1 VAVQTNGTLLADRY
15 RVLRRLGSGG
25 AATVFLCED
34 QRLGRKVAVK
44 RMHADSPEDM
54 ARRLHREAR
63 LGASLNHPG
72 LVSVF
77 DTVTYD
83 EGVLVIM
90 EYVDGET
97 LAEALKRGPLGTR
110 HALDVVRG
118 VAGALDH
125 AHAHGVV
132 HRDVKPANVLLGK
145 DGAVKLVDLGISTAA
160 GHTRI
165 TRSGMVLGTPAYM
178 APEQVEGA
186 AVTPAADIYA
196 LGAMAYEMLSG
207 RKARQGTTPIEVA
220 HKAATEPPPDLRNA
234 WPEAPRAAAAAIKK
248 AMAREPGGRQRSAGE
263 FAEELS
269 AAISGPPREEPT
281 QRTQA
286 IRPVG
291 HLLEPVPRRRVPAWL
306 PALLLLVVVG
316 AVAGLIATS
325 GGGGGGGGSS
335 SGGSGA
341 TAKKTHKRSNSKHR
355 TTSTQ
360 PTQTPAAGQT
370 TPQQQSSTPPASTD
384 PAALNDQG
392 KTLIDSGR
400 PAEAIPILER
410 AVAGYPPDQR
420 GSIPY
425 GYALFNLADAYL
437 RAGQPDKAIPLL
449 QQRLK
454 IPDQT
459 SVVQAELQRAQE
471 AAGQQPTGG
480 EPGKGRKKGHHK
492 KD

>member
-1 VAVQTNGTLLADRY
+1 VAVQSNGSLLADRY
-15 RVLRRLGSGG
+15 RVIKRLGSGG

-90 EYVDGET
+90 EYVEGET

-110 HALDVVRG
+110 RALEVVRG
-118 VAGALDH
+118 VAAALDH
-125 AHAHGVV
+125 AHGQGIV
-132 HRDVKPANVLLGK
+132 HRDVKPANVLLGT
-145 DGAVKLVDLGISTAA
+145 DGAVKLVDLGISKAA
-160 GHTRI
+160 GQTRI
-165 TRSGMVLGTPAYM
+165 TRSGTVLGTPAYM
-178 APEQVEGA
+178 APEQVEGT

-207 RKARQGTTPIEVA
+207 RKARTGSTPIEVA
-220 HKAATEPPPDLRNA
+220 HRAATEPPPDLRNA
-234 WPEAPRAAAAAIKK
+234 WPDAPRAAAAAIKK
-248 AMAREPGGRQRSAGE
+248 AMAREPAGRQASAGE

-269 AAISGPPREEPT
+269 AAISSPPREEPT

-291 HLLEPVPRRRVPAWL
+291 HLLEPAPRRRLPGWV
-306 PALLLLVVVG
+306 PALLLLAIVGVVV
-316 AVAGLIATS
+316 GLIATS
-325 GGGGGGGGSS
+325 GGGGGGTSPS
-335 SGGSGA
+335 TSAA
-341 TAKKTHKRSNSKHR
+341 TQKKAHKRSKPKQR
-355 TTSTQ
+355 TSSSPATQ
-360 PTQTPAAGQT
+360 APAAAQT
-370 TPQQQSSTPPASTD
+370 TPQQQASTPPSTTD

-400 PAEAIPILER
+400 PAEAIPILQR

-437 RAGQPDKAIPLL
+437 RSGQPDKAIPLL
-449 QQRLK
+449 EQRLK

-459 SVVQAELQRAQE
+459 DAVQAELQKAQAE
-471 AAGQQPTGG
+471 AGQAPPGAR
-480 EPGKGRKKGHHK
+480 GKGHAKKNKPGGG
-492 KD
+492 D

>member
-1 VAVQTNGTLLADRY
+1 VAVQTNGSLLADRY
-15 RVLRRLGSGG
+15 RVIKRLGSGG

-44 RMHADSPEDM
+44 RMHADSPQDM

-90 EYVDGET
+90 EYVEGET

-110 HALDVVRG
+110 RALEVVRG
-118 VAGALDH
+118 VAAALDH
-125 AHAHGVV
+125 AHSHGIV

-145 DGAVKLVDLGISTAA
+145 DGAVKLVDLGISKAA
-160 GHTRI
+160 GQTRI
-165 TRSGMVLGTPAYM
+165 TRSGTVLGTPAYM
-178 APEQVEGA
+178 APEQVEGT
-186 AVTPAADIYA
+186 AVTPAADVYA

-207 RKARQGTTPIEVA
+207 RKARTGKTPIEVA
-220 HKAATEPPPDLRNA
+220 HKAAMEPPPDLRNA

-248 AMAREPGGRQRSAGE
+248 AMAREPEGRQATAGE
-263 FAEELS
+263 FAEQLS
-269 AAISGPPREEPT
+269 AAIGGTPREEPT

-286 IRPVG
+286 MRPVG
-291 HLLEPVPRRRVPAWL
+291 HLLEPVPRRRIPAWVPAL
-306 PALLLLVVVG
+306 ALLAIVG
-316 AVAGLIATS
+316 TVAGVIATS
-325 GGGGGGGGSS
+325 GGGGGVDSS
-335 SGGSGA
+335 SGSA
-341 TAKKTHKRSNSKHR
+341 ASTSKKAHKRSTSKHK
-355 TTSTQ
+355 TSS
-360 PTQTPAAGQT
+360 TPATQAPAASGQT
-370 TPQQQSSTPPASTD
+370 TPQQQTGTPPSSTD

-400 PAEAIPILER
+400 PAEAIPILQR

-425 GYALFNLADAYL
+425 GYALFNLADAYV

-449 QQRLK
+449 EQRLK

-459 SVVQAELQRAQE
+459 DVVQAELDRARAAVGQE
-471 AAGQQPTGG
+471 PPGAR
-480 EPGKGRKKGHHK
+480 GKGHDKKKPKGG
-492 KD
+492 D